1 MRVVAIDADVAEG
14 FGVWGTAD
22 EGPLLDEIS
31 AANVACGFHAGD
43 PDILRRTCEA
53 CVTRGVAIG
62 AQVSYRDLA
71 GFGRRFLDVAPATLV
86 NELVYQIGALD
97 GLARVAGGRVSYVKA
112 HGALYNATAR
122 HAGHAAALV
131 EAVALVDR
139 GLPLLCQ
146 PETEVWRCAVGA
158 GLTPLAE
165 VFADRGYTR
174 EGLLVPRSEPGAL
187 VTDPAA
193 AAYRV
198 VDAVTTGR
206 VTSVDGVHVP
216 LRADVAA
223 VCVHSDTPGAVAI
236 AAAVR
241 AALGSAGIGIGVPAG
256 RQLEV
261 MP

>member
-1 MRVVAIDADVAEG
+1 MTSVAIDADVAEG
-14 FGVWGTAD
+14 FGVWAVD
-22 EGPLLDEIS
+22 DGPLLDEIS

-43 PDILRRTCEA
+43 PDILRRACEA
-53 CVTRGVAIG
+53 CVRRGVAIG

-86 NELVYQIGALD
+86 NEVVYQIGALD

-112 HGALYNATAR
+112 HGALYNTTAR

-146 PETEVWRCAVGA
+146 PGTEVWRRAVDA

-174 EGLLVPRSEPGAL
+174 EGLLVPRSDPGAL
-187 VTDPAA
+187 ITDPAGA
-193 AAYRV
+193 AARV
-198 VDAVTTGR
+198 VDAVVTGH
-206 VTSVDGVHVP
+206 VTSVDGVRVP
-216 LRADVAA
+216 LGADVAA
-223 VCVHSDTPGAVAI
+223 VCVHSDTPGAAAI

-241 AALGSAGIGIGVPAG
+241 AALAVAGVQIGAPAG
-256 RQLEV
+256 V
-261 MP
+261 ML

>member
-1 MRVVAIDADVAEG
+1 MTSVAIAADVAEG
-14 FGVWGTAD
+14 FGVWGAMD

-43 PDILRRTCEA
+43 PDILRRTCDA

-131 EAVALVDR
+131 EAVTLVDR

-146 PETEVWRCAVGA
+146 PGTEVWRQALEA

-187 VTDPAA
+187 VTDPAEA
-193 AAYRV
+193 AGRV
-198 VDAVTTGR
+198 VEAVQTGH
-206 VTSVDGVHVP
+206 VTSTDGFRVP
-216 LRADVAA
+216 VGADVAA

-241 AALGSAGIGIGVPAG
+241 AGLDAAGIGIRAIAGVAA
-256 RQLEV
+256 
-261 MP
+261 